1 MLVTFQLQAI
11 IDRALEE
18 DLGTGD
24 LSAQIL
30 PEGLVGQAKLYSKGT
45 AIVAGIELVKQVFQ
59 RVDTRITVKVLIN
72 DGENVFPGSIVM
84 ELSGPL
90 ASILM
95 AERTALNFIQHLS
108 GVATATREAVE
119 LVNGLP
125 VRIADTRK
133 TLAGLRALQKYA
145 VQVGGGFNHRYGLYD
160 AVLLKDNHL
169 TSLGGLTTA
178 VELARQKIGHMVKLE
193 VECESLA
200 QVQEALACG
209 VDVIMLDNMT
219 TEQMRE
225 AVVFVNH
232 RVIVEASGGI
242 KAGNIRAVAE
252 TGVDIISLGALT
264 HSVKSMDFSLDVGD
278 IKLATRQRIQS
289 DRSEA
294 ETQ

>member
-1 MLVTFQLQAI
+1 MSMLATFQLQKI

-30 PEGLVGQAKLYSKGT
+30 PEGLIGQAKLYSKGT
-45 AIVAGIELVKQVFQ
+45 SIVAGVELVKQVFQ
-59 RVDTRITVKVLIN
+59 RVDTRITVNVRIN
-72 DGENVFPGSIVM
+72 DGEKVTPGSIVM

-108 GVATATREAVE
+108 GVATATREAVDII
-119 LVNGLP
+119 NGLP
-125 VRIADTRK
+125 VRISDTRK

-178 VELARQKIGHMVKLE
+178 VEMARQKIGHMVKLE

-200 QVQEALACG
+200 QVQEALDCG
-209 VDVIMLDNMT
+209 VDLIMLDNMN
-219 TEQMRE
+219 TEQMRQ
-225 AVVFVNH
+225 AVSLVNH

-242 KAGNIRAVAE
+242 KAGNLREVAE
-252 TGVDIISLGALT
+252 TGVDIISIGALT

-278 IKLATRQRIQS
+278 IKLATRQRMES
-289 DRSEA
+289 DK
-294 ETQ
+294 

>member
-1 MLVTFQLQAI
+1 MLAAFQLHKI

-30 PEGLVGQAKLYSKGT
+30 PDGLVGQAKLYSKGT
-45 AIVAGIELVKQVFQ
+45 SIVAGIELVKQVFQ
-59 RVDTRITVKVLIN
+59 RVDSKIMVKVHIN
-72 DGENVFPGSIVM
+72 DGEKVTPGSIVM

-90 ASILM
+90 SSILT

-108 GVATATREAVE
+108 GIATATREAVDII
-119 LVNGLP
+119 NGLP
-125 VRIADTRK
+125 VRISDTRK

-145 VQVGGGFNHRYGLYD
+145 VLVGGGFNHRYGLYD

-169 TSLGGLTTA
+169 TSLGGLTKA
-178 VELARQKIGHMVKLE
+178 IEMARQKIGHMVKLE

-200 QVQEALACG
+200 QVQEALDCG
-209 VDVIMLDNMT
+209 VDLIMLDNMT
-219 TEQMRE
+219 TEQMRQ
-225 AVVFVNH
+225 AVSLVNH

-242 KAGNIRAVAE
+242 KTGNLREVAE
-252 TGVDIISLGALT
+252 TGVDIISIGALT

-278 IKLATRQRIQS
+278 IKLTTRQRMK
-289 DRSEA
+289 SEI
-294 ETQ
+294 T

>member
-1 MLVTFQLQAI
+1 MLAAFQLHKI

-30 PEGLVGQAKLYSKGT
+30 PDGLVGQAKLYSKGT
-45 AIVAGIELVKQVFQ
+45 SIVAGIELVKQVFQ
-59 RVDTRITVKVLIN
+59 RVDSKIMVKVLIN
-72 DGENVFPGSIVM
+72 DGEKVTPGSIVM

-90 ASILM
+90 SSILT

-108 GVATATREAVE
+108 GIATATREAVDII
-119 LVNGLP
+119 NGLP
-125 VRIADTRK
+125 VRISDTRK

-145 VQVGGGFNHRYGLYD
+145 VLVGGGFNHRYGLYD

-169 TSLGGLTTA
+169 TSLGGLTKA
-178 VELARQKIGHMVKLE
+178 VEMARQKIGHMVKLE

-209 VDVIMLDNMT
+209 VDLIMLDNMT
-219 TEQMRE
+219 TEQMRQ
-225 AVVFVNH
+225 AVSLVNH

-242 KAGNIRAVAE
+242 MAGNLREVAE
-252 TGVDIISLGALT
+252 TGVDIISIGALT

-278 IKLATRQRIQS
+278 IKLATRQRMK
-289 DRSEA
+289 SEI
-294 ETQ
+294 T

>member
-1 MLVTFQLQAI
+1 MLVTFQLQKI

-30 PEGLVGQAKLYSKGT
+30 PEGLTGQAKLYSKGT
-45 AIVAGIELVKQVFQ
+45 SIVAGIELVKQVFQ
-59 RVDTRITVKVLIN
+59 RVDSKIMANVLIN
-72 DGENVFPGSIVM
+72 DGEKVTPGSIVM

-90 ASILM
+90 ASILT

-108 GVATATREAVE
+108 GVATATREAVDI
-119 LVNGLP
+119 VNGLP
-125 VRIADTRK
+125 VKISDTRK

-145 VQVGGGFNHRYGLYD
+145 VQVGGGFNHRFGLYD

-178 VELARQKIGHMVKLE
+178 VERARQKIGHMVKIQ

-200 QVQEALACG
+200 QVQEALDCA
-209 VDVIMLDNMT
+209 VDLIMLDNMN
-219 TEQMRE
+219 TEQMRQ
-225 AVVFVNH
+225 AVSLVNH

-242 KAGNIRAVAE
+242 KAGNLREVAE
-252 TGVDIISLGALT
+252 TGVDIISIGALT

-278 IKLATRQRIQS
+278 IKLATRQRME
-289 DRSEA
+289 SE
-294 ETQ
+294 TGL